1 MIYQEYKKVYMCS
14 PQCTRLILHTWHL
27 FYVLQ
32 YCIQDPVPKELHE
45 YFFRRHYLRRMS
57 QPLFFLSSFTAVG
70 TTVAKR
76 STSTSFAATTTT
88 KSITATAATVLSF
101 SPYPHC
107 QFSIAIAHMNVIFDD
122 FQRILKQPSQFISVQ
137 FMVLTHNAKRKK
149 KKSLS
154 LSESWTT
161 M

>member
-1 MIYQEYKKVYMCS
+1 
-14 PQCTRLILHTWHL
+14 
-27 FYVLQ
+27 
-32 YCIQDPVPKELHE
+32 
-45 YFFRRHYLRRMS
+45 MS

-70 TTVAKR
+70 TTVAKG
-76 STSTSFAATTTT
+76 STSFAATITT

-154 LSESWTT
+154 LSES
-161 M
+161 

>member
-1 MIYQEYKKVYMCS
+1 MCS
-14 PQCTRLILHTWHL
+14 TQCTRLIVHTSVLRSTVLHTGP
-27 FYVLQ
+27 
-32 YCIQDPVPKELHE
+32 PVPDTQGPRSSRK
-45 YFFRRHYLRRMS
+45 YFFRRHDRRRML

-70 TTVAKR
+70 TTVAKG
-76 STSTSFAATTTT
+76 STSFAATTTT

-137 FMVLTHNAKRKK
+137 FMVLTHTAKRKK

-154 LSESWTT
+154 LSKS
-161 M
+161 